1 MNSGFEIM
9 IVSIVVAVMAFV
21 VGIVFGAQ
29 MASNSVKAW
38 SDDSYIYVQVL
49 GETQVHCNN

>member
-49 GETQVHCNN
+49 GETQVHYNN